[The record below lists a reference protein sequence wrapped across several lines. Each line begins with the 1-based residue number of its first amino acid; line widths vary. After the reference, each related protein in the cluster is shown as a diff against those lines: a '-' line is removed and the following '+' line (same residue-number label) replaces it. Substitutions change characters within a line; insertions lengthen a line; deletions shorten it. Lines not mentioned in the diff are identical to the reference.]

1 MGKPRISEKA
11 AGKDMAK
18 GMAKDMAPGRPSV
31 GAVVTNHN
39 GGQTVIDCLNA
50 LRDSEH
56 PLTEIIVVDNASSD
70 GSAQRIAETAPGVTL
85 IGLDENMG
93 PCVAR
98 NRGLGALATD
108 LALLLDGDIRLAPDA
123 LALMLE
129 AYGKSG
135 ALTVCPRILL
145 YPETETIQ
153 ADGVAPHFLGT
164 LILRHGF
171 TSRHQH
177 PRPANSPPFT
187 IVNGAPSACFL
198 IDRLAA
204 LDVGGFDEL
213 YFFHFEDLEFNMRLG
228 ILGYEAVCA
237 ERAIAYH
244 DRGLGT
250 PELSFRGKGSYPVRR
265 FYLSARNRLTTIRIY
280 YRFSTL
286 LVLAPPLLAY
296 EAVTFLFAVRNGF
309 LRAWLL
315 AWKWQFENRRPIAER
330 RKTVQAKRKRSDAEL
345 LVGGPIP
352 LAPGLVKG
360 GLMKTCVSLMSG
372 LFDAYWRLMRPLLR

>member
-1 MGKPRISEKA
+1 MGRPRISVKT
-11 AGKDMAK
+11 AGKDR
-18 GMAKDMAPGRPSV
+18 AKDMALGQLSV

-39 GGQTVIDCLNA
+39 GGQTVIDCLGALLNA
-50 LRDSEH
+50 EH
-56 PLTEIIVVDNASSD
+56 PLSEIIVVDNASSD
-70 GSAQRIAETAPGVTL
+70 GSAQRIAEFAPGVTL
-85 IGLDENMG
+85 LRLDENMG

-129 AYGKSG
+129 AYGTSG

-164 LILRHGF
+164 LVLRHGF

-177 PRPANSPPFT
+177 PCPANSPPFT
-187 IVNGAPSACFL
+187 IVNGVPSACFL

-228 ILGYEAVCA
+228 ILGHEAACA

-250 PELSFRGKGSYPVRR
+250 PELSYRGKGDYPVRR

-280 YRFSTL
+280 YRPLTL

-296 EAVTFLFAVRNGF
+296 EVATFLFAVRKGF
-309 LRAWLL
+309 LRAWLC
-315 AWKWQFENRRPIAER
+315 AWKWQVENRRPIADR
-330 RKTVQAKRKRSDAEL
+330 RKTVQAKRKRSDADL

-352 LAPGLVKG
+352 LAPGLVNG
-360 GLMKTCVSLMSG
+360 GLMKMGVSLMSG
-372 LFDAYWRLMRPLLR
+372 LFDVYWRLMRPLLR